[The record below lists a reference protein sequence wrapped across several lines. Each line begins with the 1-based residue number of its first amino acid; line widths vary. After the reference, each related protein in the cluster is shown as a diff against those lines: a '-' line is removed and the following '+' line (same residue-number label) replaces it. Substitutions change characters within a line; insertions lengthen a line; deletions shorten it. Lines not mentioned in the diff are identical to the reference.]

1 MVDRKA
7 KPGGHG
13 AAGVVL
19 AALALGAFALLYRA
33 VRSGRSA
40 RLDHRATIA
49 IQRRDHPVFDA
60 LMNLVSWPGFPPQ
73 SRIIPA
79 LLAVA
84 WLIAGKPL
92 EALFQL
98 LGWGTGLLSFL
109 VKRSMRR
116 PRPSHPEIRVRE
128 ARIGGTSFPS
138 GHVIIYTGVY
148 GTLARL
154 LTWDQP
160 VTVPRRLAALL
171 LWTLVALV
179 GPSRMYLGHHFL
191 TDITASYLLGGTW
204 VFLLMRAYGAAR
216 RRLASRFS

>member
-1 MVDRKA
+1 M
-7 KPGGHG
+7 
-13 AAGVVL
+13 AAGL
-19 AALALGAFALLYRA
+19 ALAAFALLYRA

-40 RLDHRATIA
+40 GIDHRATIA
-49 IQRRDHPVFDA
+49 IQGRDHPVFDRV
-60 LMNLVSWPGFPPQ
+60 MNIVSWPGFPPQ

-79 LLAVA
+79 LLPLG
-84 WLIAGKPL
+84 WLIAGRPL

-98 LGWGTGLLSFL
+98 LGWGTGLISFL

-116 PRPSHPEIRVRE
+116 PRPAHPDIRVKE

-154 LTWDQP
+154 LTWDKP
-160 VTVPRRLAALL
+160 VSAPRRAAAALL
-171 LWTLVALV
+171 WALIALV

-204 VFLLMRAYGAAR
+204 VFLLMRVYGAVR
-216 RRLASRFS
+216 RRLASR